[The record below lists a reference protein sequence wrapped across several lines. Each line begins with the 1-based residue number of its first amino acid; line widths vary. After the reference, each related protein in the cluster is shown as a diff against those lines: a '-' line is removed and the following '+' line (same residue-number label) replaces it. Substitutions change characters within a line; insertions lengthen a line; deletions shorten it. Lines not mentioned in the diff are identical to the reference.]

1 MMKKV
6 VSWFFVIGSFAFLY
20 FYIPEA
26 MRDDR
31 VYVNEIIIIGLNI
44 FSFLMNLRNI
54 LYSSFGLD
62 EDKR

>member
-26 MRDDR
+26 MKDDK
-31 VYVNEIIIIGLNI
+31 VFINEIITIVLNVFAFSINLKNIIQWA
-44 FSFLMNLRNI
+44 
-54 LYSSFGLD
+54 LD
-62 EDKR
+62 EEVEIR